1 MPKRTADAASMNETV
16 TKKTEEIEV
25 EGKSYTNTKE
35 MDDILKGETNAK
47 CLSKSKVCYNRRGDE
62 DDTLVF
68 RELYPS
74 ATFDRF
80 GVKGIEKLKWIFY
93 FLLGIIS
100 EQQEKIKKDED
111 RSRLDA
117 LFSRLNQEDRDEM
130 NKALRENDQSAPGIH
145 TEGFISIIKI
155 RLTNMDTYPQVK
167 LMQCDDQGR
176 VTNGIYLFVNEAVR
190 AIRHMNTIFKFSESP
205 SLLPLETVPI
215 EKCQSDDFF

>member
-1 MPKRTADAASMNETV
+1 MSKRVADAASMNETV
-16 TKKTEEIEV
+16 TKKKTEEIEV

-35 MDDILKGETNAK
+35 MDDILKGEANAK

-68 RELYPS
+68 RELYPD

-80 GVKGIEKLKWIFY
+80 GVKGIEKLKWMFY
-93 FLLGIIS
+93 FLLFIMS
-100 EQQEKIKKDED
+100 EKQEKIKDDED
-111 RSRLDA
+111 RSRLA
-117 LFSRLNQEDRDEM
+117 ILFSRLNQEDRDEM
-130 NKALRENDQSAPGIH
+130 KKAMRERDQ
-145 TEGFISIIKI
+145 FIPSTVRIG
-155 RLTNMDTYPQVK
+155 LTNMDTFPQVK
-167 LMQCDDQGR
+167 LMQCNDQGL

-205 SLLPLETVPI
+205 SLETVPI

>member
-1 MPKRTADAASMNETV
+1 MPKRAADAASMNETV

-35 MDDILKGETNAK
+35 MDEILKGETNAK
-47 CLSKSKVCYNRRGDE
+47 CLSKSKVVYNRRGDE

-111 RSRLDA
+111 RSLLDT
-117 LFSRLNQEDRDEM
+117 LFSGLNQEDRDEM
-130 NKALRENDQSAPGIH
+130 KKAMREKDQ
-145 TEGFISIIKI
+145 FIPSTARI

>member
-1 MPKRTADAASMNETV
+1 MPKRVADAASMNETV
-16 TKKTEEIEV
+16 TKKKTEEIEV
-25 EGKSYTNTKE
+25 EGKSYINTKE
-35 MDDILKGETNAK
+35 MDDILKGEANAK

-68 RELYPS
+68 RELYPD
-74 ATFDRF
+74 AKYDRF

-117 LFSRLNQEDRDEM
+117 LFSGLNQEDRDEM
-130 NKALRENDQSAPGIH
+130 NKALWDKDK
-145 TEGFISIIKI
+145 FISIIKI

-215 EKCQSDDFF
+215 EKCKTDDFF

>member
-1 MPKRTADAASMNETV
+1 MPKRAADAASMNDTV

-47 CLSKSKVCYNRRGDE
+47 CLSKSKVVYNRRGDE

-80 GVKGIEKLKWIFY
+80 GVKGIDKLKWIFY
-93 FLLGIIS
+93 FLLGIMS

-111 RSRLDA
+111 RSLLDT
-117 LFSRLNQEDRDEM
+117 LFSGLNQEDRDEM
-130 NKALRENDQSAPGIH
+130 KKAMREKDQ
-145 TEGFISIIKI
+145 FIPSTARI

-167 LMQCDDQGR
+167 LMQCNDQGL
-176 VTNGIYLFVNEAVR
+176 VTNGIYLFVIEAVR

-215 EKCQSDDFF
+215 EKCQ

>member
-1 MPKRTADAASMNETV
+1 MPKRAADAASMNETV

-35 MDDILKGETNAK
+35 MDEILKGETNAK
-47 CLSKSKVCYNRRGDE
+47 CLSKSKVVYNRRGDE

-111 RSRLDA
+111 RSRLDV
-117 LFSRLNQEDRDEM
+117 LFSGLNQEDRDEM
-130 NKALRENDQSAPGIH
+130 KKAMREKDQ
-145 TEGFISIIKI
+145 FIPSTARI

-205 SLLPLETVPI
+205 SLETVPI

>member
-1 MPKRTADAASMNETV
+1 MPKRAADAASMNETV

-35 MDDILKGETNAK
+35 MDEILKGETNAK
-47 CLSKSKVCYNRRGDE
+47 CLSKSKVVYNRRGDE

-117 LFSRLNQEDRDEM
+117 LFSGLNQEDRDEM
-130 NKALRENDQSAPGIH
+130 KKAMREKDQ
-145 TEGFISIIKI
+145 FIPSTARI

-167 LMQCDDQGR
+167 LMQCNDQGR

>member
-1 MPKRTADAASMNETV
+1 MPKRVADAASMNETV
-16 TKKTEEIEV
+16 TKKTKEIEKMV
-25 EGKSYTNTKE
+25 EGNSYAKYTNTKE

-47 CLSKSKVCYNRRGDE
+47 CLSKSKVVYNRRGDE

-93 FLLGIIS
+93 FLLGIMS
-100 EQQEKIKKDED
+100 EQQEKIAKKKDED
-111 RSRLDA
+111 RSKLDA
-117 LFSRLNQEDRDEM
+117 LFSRLKQEDRDEM
-130 NKALRENDQSAPGIH
+130 KKAMREEDQ
-145 TEGFISIIKI
+145 FISTIKI
-155 RLTNMDTYPQVK
+155 GLTNLDTYPQVK
-167 LMQCDDQGR
+167 LLQYNDKGK

-205 SLLPLETVPI
+205 SLMPVETVPI
-215 EKCQSDDFF
+215 EKCITDDFF

>member
-1 MPKRTADAASMNETV
+1 MPKRVADAASMNETV

-47 CLSKSKVCYNRRGDE
+47 CLSKSKVVYNRRGDE

-117 LFSRLNQEDRDEM
+117 LFSGLNQEDRDEM
-130 NKALRENDQSAPGIH
+130 KKALREKDQ
-145 TEGFISIIKI
+145 FISIIKI

-190 AIRHMNTIFKFSESP
+190 AIRHMNTIFKWSESP

-215 EKCQSDDFF
+215 EKCKTDDFF